1 VNCFSKSYQ
10 RFPCAATAAMKG
22 ISILGWK
29 ETESSYSIDLVTLA
43 WDQRLLQWEVN
54 RKKEH
59 TMKDEEECEE
69 TKFFQVERSLLS
81 SLRSQSAYQNQF
93 EYYYRSASLFQSD
106 ESLSLTNSKNTVNQQ
121 NIISIQFKNGIV
133 VYISEIASLFTLK
146 TTKPDKEESS
156 QQRNWLC
163 SVVGEGFQIL
173 QINK

>member
-1 VNCFSKSYQ
+1 
-10 RFPCAATAAMKG
+10 MKG

-54 RKKEH
+54 LKMEQK
-59 TMKDEEECEE
+59 MKDKDEEREE
-69 TKFFQVERSLLS
+69 AKSFRVGRSLLS
-81 SLRSQSAYQNQF
+81 SLQSQSAYQNQF

-121 NIISIQFKNGIV
+121 NISIQFKNGIV
-133 VYISEIASLFTLK
+133 VYISEIASLFTLE

-156 QQRNWLC
+156 QERNWIC
-163 SVVGEGFQIL
+163 AVVGEGFQIL
-173 QINK
+173 QIKKQ